1 MDSISIYGKLYSEIA
16 QSYSVDFFQKKE
28 IYFKHPSVNEHFNI
42 YNNYDVFIEK
52 AKQRGILT
60 EEEKISEAIK
70 NKWWDSNRE
79 SQYQMFKKTIDNLLK
94 TRDKLLY
101 LSQKQELD
109 LQIRKTESIYLTY
122 LKQRKDIVGYTIEQY
137 ANDKFF
143 DELIFNLSY
152 RDQNLTK
159 RFFEDINEYYDLI
172 EEDTD
177 ELRKKFTKK
186 SNNFTNENIKLIAA
200 CGFFQNLV
208 YITTEPV
215 EFWGKSITKCSKY
228 QIDLL
233 IYGKMFRKF
242 IEGYSQS
249 GKSIPEYILS
259 DPEKLVQWVDNQ
271 SNSKTPTKIKSK
283 KVNSENAVSSFVG
296 ATTEDLN
303 NLGVNV
309 EKIGGKSLLQLA
321 REKGG
326 TLEKSDYLHVRE
338 NS

>member
-1 MDSISIYGKLYSEIA
+1 MEKISVYGRLYSEIA
-16 QSYSVDFFQKKE
+16 QGYSIDFFNKKN
-28 IYFKHPSVNEHFNI
+28 IYFKHSSINEHFNI
-42 YNNYDVFIEK
+42 YNNYDIFIEK
-52 AKQRGILT
+52 ARQRGILT
-60 EEEKISEAIK
+60 EEEKIDEAIK
-70 NKWWDSNRE
+70 NKWWDGNRE
-79 SQYQMFKKTIDNLLK
+79 SQYQMLKKTIENLFK

-109 LQIRKTESIYLTY
+109 LQIAKTEAIYLTY
-122 LKQRKDIVGYTIEQY
+122 LKQRKEIIGYTIEQY

-152 RDQNLTK
+152 KDEILEK
-159 RFFEDINEYYDLI
+159 RFFEDIDEYYDLI

-186 SNNFTNENIKLIAA
+186 SNNFTTDNIKLIAA
-200 CGFFQNLV
+200 SGFFQNLV
-208 YITTEPV
+208 YVTTEPLD
-215 EFWGKSITKCSKY
+215 FWGKPIAKCSKY

-233 IYGKMFRKF
+233 VYGKMFRKF

-249 GKSIPEYILS
+249 GKSVPEYILS
-259 DPEKLVQWVDNQ
+259 DPEKLVQWIDNQ
-271 SNSKTPTKIKSK
+271 SSSKTSTKIKSK
-283 KVNSENAVSSFVG
+283 KSNSDNAVSSFVG
-296 ATTEDLN
+296 ATQEDLN